1 MFNPASAQFAPS
13 LWPWA
18 SASLLVALLLPLPS
32 AAQTTFSDSS
42 SGNWNS
48 VAGTWNIPSLVPGSS
63 DTVNIGSFTITVSDV
78 ESAGVLSL
86 SGGAI
91 TGEGSLSIAGS
102 GSAWTGGNLNSLGT
116 LTILSGA
123 DLHLSSAGSLD
134 FYGAMINN
142 GGAVS
147 WSAGTLRTGNGGS
160 FTNNGSFTDSAS
172 SSVNNPWGGAATFTN
187 ALGGTYNKT
196 AGTTDFQIPFVNS
209 GAVNVTGGTLNLDTG
224 GTLNGGS
231 SLSAT
236 GGTIQLTGGI
246 FAASGTVAISNVIFA
261 GGEISG
267 TPTFLGTMS
276 WAGGDMNS
284 AGTTSIAFGPSSTF
298 TIGTSNY
305 HDFYDSALVNGGVV
319 DWTGGQIRTGNG
331 GSFTNNGT
339 FNDSASNSINNPWGG
354 PAIFTNGLGA
364 TYNKTAP
371 GETDV
376 ALPFADFGAVSVQ
389 AGVLNFQSGGT
400 ITSPGSMSTAT
411 GAVAQFSGGTFTV
424 GSGSSLQGPG
434 LYELTGGTLSVAGT
448 ATISSF
454 LQLGGELAGSM
465 SFNSTNFEWT
475 AGDWD
480 PAVSVTFGGAST
492 LTIDTTNYHDIYTAT
507 VVNNGTVNWMAG
519 QIRLGNGGSFTNNG
533 TFNDSASNS
542 INNPWGGPA
551 TFTNGLGA
559 TYNKTAIGV
568 TTVGIPFTNLGTISI
583 SNGTLALSGGFTNTG
598 GSLSLAGGAAVFPA
612 AADFTSG
619 SVLGSGTV
627 TATTLTVGGVI
638 APAGPSGSGLLT
650 VNGGLTLLGTTA
662 LEFNIGGTTPVTQF
676 DQVAV
681 TGAADLNGVLNI
693 TFNNGFQNSVT
704 PSETF
709 LILSSTSLSGSFV
722 NAANGSQLMTADGL
736 GWFTVN
742 YGSSSTF
749 AIDDVILS
757 NFTPVPEPPT
767 PFLLATGAA
776 ALFGLLGLQR
786 LNAGGR
792 DRGIG
797 LVRRR
802 RARGTST

>member
-1 MFNPASAQFAPS
+1 M
-13 LWPWA
+13 
-18 SASLLVALLLPLPS
+18 
-32 AAQTTFSDSS
+32 
-42 SGNWNS
+42 
-48 VAGTWNIPSLVPGSS
+48 
-63 DTVNIGSFTITVSDV
+63 SDV

-86 SGGAI
+86 SVGAI

-364 TYNKTAP
+364 TYNKTA
-371 GETDV
+371 
-376 ALPFADFGAVSVQ
+376 
-389 AGVLNFQSGGT
+389 
-400 ITSPGSMSTAT
+400 
-411 GAVAQFSGGTFTV
+411 
-424 GSGSSLQGPG
+424 
-434 LYELTGGTLSVAGT
+434 
-448 ATISSF
+448 
-454 LQLGGELAGSM
+454 
-465 SFNSTNFEWT
+465 
-475 AGDWD
+475 
-480 PAVSVTFGGAST
+480 
-492 LTIDTTNYHDIYTAT
+492 
-507 VVNNGTVNWMAG
+507 
-519 QIRLGNGGSFTNNG
+519 
-533 TFNDSASNS
+533 
-542 INNPWGGPA
+542 
-551 TFTNGLGA
+551 
-559 TYNKTAIGV
+559 IGV

-650 VNGGLTLLGTTA
+650 VNGGLTLLGTTD